1 MKNWI
6 WIVVLV
12 AVATALGA
20 DKAKKPKG
28 VFSMLKVGQAVSLK
42 DHESAYSLSFLDDE
56 IPLSHTVIE
65 VGEDYVVV
73 RDIAGV
79 KDVVVPAYSLKA
91 VEKVRV
97 KLK

>member
-1 MKNWI
+1 MKNWM

-20 DKAKKPKG
+20 QNAKKPKG
-28 VFSMLKVGQAVSLK
+28 VFSMLKVGQPVSLK
-42 DHESAYSLSFLDDE
+42 DEGAAYRISFMEPE
-56 IPLSHTVIE
+56 ISLSHTVVEI
-65 VGEDYVVV
+65 GEDFVVV

-79 KDVVVPAYSLKA
+79 KETRVPVFAVKA

-97 KLK
+97 KLE